1 MVVVKNKVVRKGS
14 GVLLLLLLLLLVV
27 VVVVVVR
34 CFPFFVSLCF
44 FLRLCSFL
52 LSSLPSFLLS
62 FFPSPPPPSS
72 LPFFFTPQHLFL
84 PGNDVLLDHPHRS
97 CQLWIVPHFV
107 LLRLFVVKRHFF
119 LGQFFPGLRHFGLNL
134 ARFPY
139 QCFVHGIELRPT
151 QNAKQLK
158 IGFRPVEQTHPPPPP
173 QRRPQKKAPP
183 RKEQQ
188 QKRKHVWVF
197 LVQSSNHTP
206 VHKVTSFSEM
216 FSPPPPPPGEGRG
229 GRTPFPDRTTCGRSR
244 NVW

>member
-1 MVVVKNKVVRKGS
+1 MVVVTNKVVRKGS
-14 GVLLLLLLLLLVV
+14 GVLLLLLLLLL
-27 VVVVVVR
+27 VVVVVR

-62 FFPSPPPPSS
+62 FFPSPPPPPSS

-119 LGQFFPGLRHFGLNL
+119 LGQFFPCLRHFGLNL

-139 QCFVHGIELRPT
+139 QCFVHGIEFRPT

-158 IGFRPVEQTHPPPPP
+158 IGFRPVGQTPPPPT
-173 QRRPQKKAPP
+173 KKATKKGTTEKRTTTKKETRMSLP
-183 RKEQQ
+183 RPI
-188 QKRKHVWVF
+188 
-197 LVQSSNHTP
+197 VQTP